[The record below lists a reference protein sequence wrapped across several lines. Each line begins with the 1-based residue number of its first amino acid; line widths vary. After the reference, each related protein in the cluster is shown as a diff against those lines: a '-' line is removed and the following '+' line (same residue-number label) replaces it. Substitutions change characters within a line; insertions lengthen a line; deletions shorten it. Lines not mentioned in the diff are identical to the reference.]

1 MSVICVVLSEQAY
14 WYKKTHPSHTPCGC
28 WSRSPSSVWRRPC
41 PWCRGSWTAPP
52 PPAHWPP
59 PPSSCSHTRP
69 HLSCQIWNYYHHLP
83 FLMSSRF
90 LGDVIIQEVIAP
102 DIVILEVFNPN
113 VMSKQMSGT
122 TQSCSECYHLTWNG
136 VDLNVPSSCST
147 MTMSTAPVRVAVL
160 MSLMLL
166 TRPERKFILASDWSR
181 VITRPGYWPLIGCSN
196 FRIPK

>member
-1 MSVICVVLSEQAY
+1 MWSYQSRPTDTRRLTLLILPVAAGLVIPPVSEEGLAPGVEAHGQLLHLLAIDLHLQALIF
-14 WYKKTHPSHTPCGC
+14 TPNHTYLAK
-28 WSRSPSSVWRRPC
+28 S
-41 PWCRGSWTAPP
+41 AIII
-52 PPAHWPP
+52 H
-59 PPSSCSHTRP
+59 
-69 HLSCQIWNYYHHLP
+69 HLS
-83 FLMSSRF
+83 FLMSSWF
-90 LGDVIIQEVIAP
+90 LGDVIIQEVIVP
-102 DIVILEVFNPN
+102 CIVILEVFNPN
-113 VMSKQMSGT
+113 VKSKQMSGT
-122 TQSCSECYHLTWNG
+122 TLSCSECYHLTWNG